1 MATQIVFDVHFEAAP
16 GREKELEQVL
26 LALREVSRSEPGCL
40 TYELSRDPEHPAKF
54 LLYEKFR
61 DSDAHAAHLAAPH
74 FQRFQKF
81 CEENQDLFV
90 ATAVTSW
97 RSLG

>member
-1 MATQIVFDVHFEAAP
+1 MTGQIIFDVHFEAAP
-16 GREKELEQVL
+16 GRDKELEQVL
-26 LALREVSRSEPGCL
+26 LTLREASRGEPGCL
-40 TYELSRDPEHPAKF
+40 TYELSRDPENPAKF

-74 FQRFQKF
+74 FQAFQKF
-81 CEENQDLFV
+81 SKENQELFRS
-90 ATAVTSW
+90 TTVTSW

>member
-1 MATQIVFDVHFEAAP
+1 MTNQIVFNVHFEAAP
-16 GREKELEQVL
+16 GRDKELEQVL
-26 LALREVSRSEPGCL
+26 LALRQASRGEPGCL
-40 TYELSRDPEHPAKF
+40 TYELSRDPEHPEKF

-74 FQRFQKF
+74 FVNFQKF
-81 CEENQDLFV
+81 CKENQDLFA
-90 ATAVTSW
+90 ATTVTSW

>member
-1 MATQIVFDVHFEAAP
+1 MTNQIVFDVHFEAAP

-26 LALREVSRSEPGCL
+26 LPLREASRAEPGCL
-40 TYELSRDPEHPAKF
+40 TYELSRDPEHPGKF

-74 FQRFQKF
+74 FQSFQKF
-81 CEENQDLFV
+81 CKANPDVFV
-90 ATAVTSW
+90 ATTVTSW
-97 RSLG
+97 RSVG

>member
-1 MATQIVFDVHFEAAP
+1 MTDQIIFDVHFETAP

-26 LALREVSRSEPGCL
+26 LPLRAASRSEPGCL
-40 TYELSRDPEHPAKF
+40 TYELSRDPEHPEKF

-74 FQRFQKF
+74 FQNFQKF
-81 CEENQDLFV
+81 CKENQDLFV
-90 ATAVTSW
+90 ATTVTSW
-97 RSLG
+97 RSVE